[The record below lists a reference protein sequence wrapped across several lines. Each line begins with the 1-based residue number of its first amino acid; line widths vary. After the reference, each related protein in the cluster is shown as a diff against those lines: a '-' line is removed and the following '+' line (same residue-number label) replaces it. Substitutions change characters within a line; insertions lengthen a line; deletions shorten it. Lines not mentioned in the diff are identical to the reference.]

1 MVTAPD
7 IVSAIISRMVFRA
20 FAHHAIDDVE
30 NHGLNIDTCKE
41 IRKQRRDI
49 YGIRQSMD
57 AIAADMI
64 MRGEY

>member
-1 MVTAPD
+1 MITAPD

-20 FAHHAIDDVE
+20 FAHRVIDDCE
-30 NHGLNIDTCKE
+30 YHGLNRDTCKE
-41 IRKQRRDI
+41 IRKQRHDI

-64 MRGEY
+64 MRGDY